1 MDRTNEAR
9 HYIDIPGPGMH
20 ELPPLLIHGAPGDM
34 SRESLVERA
43 AGIVD
48 TEELVAEALAD
59 ALSDA
64 ASQEVMAEL
73 AAHRRLDLALHL
85 TDRYLGL
92 LQHWAWGD
100 SVLEWIRQC
109 EITFEATSALR
120 PLLSPDIW
128 PHAARSSF
136 VDLLVDK
143 GVKPGARGMERTRGM
158 EAPGIENAVGT
169 RLTFRQPPPI
179 DCCSDQFLF
188 FLSSRLAGTAY
199 ETWARMSPQPGS
211 HLPPNRFH
219 FEVHELAHLE

>member
-1 MDRTNEAR
+1 MGCQETHR
-9 HYIDIPGPGMH
+9 HYVEVPGPGMH
-20 ELPPLLIHGAPGDM
+20 ELPPLLIHGLPGEL
-34 SRESLVERA
+34 SRESLVEQA

-48 TEELVAEALAD
+48 TEEMVVAHDFGAPAESELEEARK
-59 ALSDA
+59 
-64 ASQEVMAEL
+64 EL
-73 AAHRRLDLALHL
+73 AAHRRFDLALHL
-85 TDRYLGL
+85 ADRYLGL

-136 VDLLVDK
+136 VDLLIDK
-143 GVKPGARGMERTRGM
+143 GVTPVVPQLHPVGAEVP
-158 EAPGIENAVGT
+158 AIEKAVGT

-199 ETWARMSPQPGS
+199 ETWARMSPQS
-211 HLPPNRFH
+211 VAHFPPDRFH
-219 FEVHELAHLE
+219 FEIHELARLE